1 MVANRKRTRL
11 IRALMA
17 EQGINYTRAM
27 RIVDERRAKARA
39 EAGAAEAG
47 DEEQGS

>member
-1 MVANRKRTRL
+1 MPSNNRKRE

-17 EQGINYTRAM
+17 ETGLNYMKAM

-39 EAGAAEAG
+39 EAKAVEAG
-47 DEEQGS
+47 DEEQA